1 MEEKEI
7 IFGRN
12 PVLEYLKSGK
22 DIRGTLYISEQA
34 HGKIIDVIKE
44 AARGRKVRVDVC
56 SKDTLAKMH
65 DGAGHQGVILS
76 IEGGT
81 AAVDAGALMRRTVQN
96 NGVLVLLDQLT
107 DPHNVGAIIR
117 TAEALGAAGIVIPK
131 AHAPELGQTVAK
143 TSAGATA
150 HIPVLIVPNAARFID
165 EAKENGIWVIGSSDA
180 ADTEISALS
189 KIKPALLVIGSEG
202 EGMRRLTAEKCDH
215 VVRIPLKGK
224 ISSLNASVAA
234 GILLYELLK

>member
-7 IFGRN
+7 IYGRN
-12 PVLEYLKSGK
+12 PVLEYLKSGSE
-22 DIRGTLYISEQA
+22 IRATLYLSDSA

-44 AARGRKVRVDVC
+44 AARSRRVNLELC
-56 SKDTLAKMH
+56 SKEKLATMH
-65 DGAGHQGVILS
+65 EGASHQGVILV
-76 IEGGT
+76 IEAGK
-81 AAVDAGALMRRTVQN
+81 AVVDEKELVKRVVKN

-117 TAEALGAAGIVIPK
+117 TAEALGAAGVIMPK
-131 AHAPELGQTVAK
+131 SHAPELGGVVAK

-150 HIPVLIVPNAARFID
+150 HIPVVLVANAARFLD
-165 EAKENGIWVIGSSDA
+165 EARDAGIWVIGSDDQ
-180 ADTEISALS
+180 ADTDISKLS
-189 KIKPALLVIGSEG
+189 TIRPALLVIGNEG

-215 VVRIPLKGK
+215 IVKIPLKGK
-224 ISSLNASVAA
+224 VSSLNASVAA